1 MIRALLPLA
10 TLVCLLMSL
19 PLLGT
24 LVQGDGWWVTAVVL
38 MVVATAVSALYRL
51 TGWNSAP
58 VMPLQMLAVLLLVTP
73 LFAAHVAPL
82 GLVPTGDSMAY
93 LVRVFDQGV
102 DSINT
107 NSVPVTVTS
116 GIELIIAL
124 TFAVFVIVADF
135 LAVTSRCPGMVGGL
149 LAALMIVPLVVDDSG
164 LTLWQAVSCAV
175 GFLLL
180 LAVDMWVRS
189 RQWGMRVP
197 SRDTGGARLLGGMG
211 RLTTVTV
218 AATAAIL
225 LAVTVPLAF
234 PSLRTD
240 VFYDM
245 AEGNHVGWAGNNIS
259 TENPVA
265 SLQRSLRLPPDRTV
279 LTYTTD
285 AEQPEYLRTYALSEF
300 DGEQWTMG
308 PVDASDDTLITDELP
323 RPAGWRSDPP
333 GGNVTTRVSLD
344 SDAPRMHFLP
354 LPYWARSVDVSGD
367 WYVDE
372 ESHMV
377 FTDGTPSTGLSF
389 TVETAVHEPD
399 PRSLSRSGEPRSI
412 SSEFLHLPSGVD
424 PAVQELTDS
433 LTSDLASPY
442 QRAIALQ
449 DHFSDFT
456 YDLEP
461 PPVPDDTDPLTHF
474 LFTDRT
480 GYCEQFAGAM
490 TVMARQAG
498 IPARVAVGY
507 TQGEQNGNGRW
518 TVSTG
523 DAHAWPELYFED
535 VGWARFEPTPS
546 SPQEQGSAVVP
557 EYANGSE
564 IPQDL
569 PPPTDEPAENNDPEP
584 TPTESDTPS
593 ESDSPES
600 PPEEEPEQTEAASP
614 IGTSPS
620 GPDLS
625 WLPYTGA
632 GLTGLLLLALPAL
645 VRLGVRG
652 ARVSALAGEP
662 APAAHA
668 AWREL
673 RDTCLD
679 VGRDWDL
686 SESPRATAARLAL
699 TGQAHEAVWR
709 LALAEEAARYAPAPA
724 ASDRLHH
731 DLRTVRGALRTGAGA
746 GSRLRATL
754 LPRSLAPWRRPRPSP
769 VPA

>member
-1 MIRALLPLA
+1 MRTLLPLA
-10 TLVCLLMSL
+10 TLICLMMSL

-24 LVQGDGWWVTAVVL
+24 LVRGDGWWVTAVVL
-38 MVVATAVSALYRL
+38 MVVATAVSASYRL
-51 TGWNSAP
+51 TGWNAAP
-58 VMPLQMLAVLLLVTP
+58 VMPLQMLAVLLLITP

-82 GLVPTGDSMAY
+82 GIIPTGDSIAY
-93 LVRVFDQGV
+93 LVQIFEQGV
-102 DSINT
+102 NSINT
-107 NSVPVTVTS
+107 NAAPVSVTS

-124 TFAVFVIVADF
+124 TFASFLIVADF

-164 LTLWQAVSCAV
+164 LTLWQAVNCAV

-197 SRDTGGARLLGGMG
+197 SQSPGTRLLSGVG
-211 RLTTVTV
+211 RFATVTV
-218 AATAAIL
+218 AATVAIL
-225 LAVTVPLAF
+225 MAVTVPLAF

-245 AEGNHVGWAGNNIS
+245 AEGTHVGWAGDNIS
-259 TENPVA
+259 TEDPTA
-265 SLQRSLRLPPDRTV
+265 SLQRSLGLPPDRTV

-285 AEQPEYLRTYALSEF
+285 AEQPEYLRTYALDEF
-300 DGEQWTMG
+300 DGEKWAMA
-308 PVDASDDTLITDELP
+308 PVDASDDTLVTGELP
-323 RPAGWRSDPP
+323 RPAGWRAEPP
-333 GGNVTTRVSLD
+333 GESTTTRVSLD

-372 ESHMV
+372 ESHMI
-377 FTDGTPSTGLSF
+377 FTDDTPSTGLSF
-389 TVETAVHEPD
+389 TVETAAHEPD
-399 PRSLSRSGEPRSI
+399 PRSLSLSGEPRSI
-412 SSEFLHLPSGVD
+412 SSEFLDLPSGID

-449 DHFSDFT
+449 EHFSDFT

-461 PPVPDDTDPLTHF
+461 PPVPDGADPLTHF
-474 LFTDRT
+474 LFEDHI

-490 TVMARQAG
+490 TVMARQAD
-498 IPARVAVGY
+498 IPARVAIGY

-518 TVSTG
+518 TVSAG
-523 DAHAWPELYFED
+523 DAHAWPELYFEN
-535 VGWARFEPTPS
+535 VGWVRFEPTPS
-546 SPQEQGSAVVP
+546 SPREQGSAVVP
-557 EYANGSE
+557 DYADGSE
-564 IPQDL
+564 ALDDL
-569 PPPTDEPAENNDPEP
+569 PTPTEEPSESDSPEP
-584 TPTESDTPS
+584 TPTESDEPA
-593 ESDSPES
+593 ESDIPES
-600 PPEEEPEQTEAASP
+600 PPEEDSEQTEAASP
-614 IGTSPS
+614 VSGSLS
-620 GPDLS
+620 GPGLS
-625 WLPYTGA
+625 WLPYMGTGLA
-632 GLTGLLLLALPAL
+632 VLLLLALPAL
-645 VRLGVRG
+645 VRLGIRG

-662 APAAHA
+662 ASAAHS

-679 VGRDWDL
+679 VGRNWDL

-699 TGQAHEAVWR
+699 TGEAREAMWR
-709 LALAEEAARYAPAPA
+709 LVLAEEAARYAPVPA
-724 ASDRLHH
+724 ISDRLRD
-731 DLRTVRGALRTGAGA
+731 DLKGVRAALLAEVGAGT
-746 GSRLRATL
+746 RLRAAL
-754 LPRSLAPWRRPRPSP
+754 LPRSLAPWRHPRPVP